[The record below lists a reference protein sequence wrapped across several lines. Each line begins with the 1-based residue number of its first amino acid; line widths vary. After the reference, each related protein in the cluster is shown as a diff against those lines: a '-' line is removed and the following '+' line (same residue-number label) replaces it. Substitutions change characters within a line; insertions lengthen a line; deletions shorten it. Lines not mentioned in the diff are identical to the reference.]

1 MKLHPRRNNYR
12 RLIGDKVITRL
23 AGFSLLSFCLL
34 QLPTP
39 VIPTGVSIASSCECL
54 VFFLGGIPAV
64 GFVPGEI
71 LRITVSDPE
80 PGDPAEPRSEPARA
94 QVKLFDHQGNQ
105 IAQSTEFSI
114 PRNGF
119 HSVEFRRE
127 SIPLSGEP
135 STGRLQVHPTIVLQR
150 LANPQLPPSA
160 PPVRTG
166 GSNSLELV
174 DSDGRTKIWIDMGF
188 PVRARP

>member
-1 MKLHPRRNNYR
+1 MKHTHRNIYR
-12 RLIGDKVITRL
+12 HIIGDKFITRR

-34 QLPTP
+34 QVPTP
-39 VIPTGVSIASSCECL
+39 VIPTGVSIARSCDCL
-54 VFFLGGIPAV
+54 VFFLGGIPSV

-71 LRITVSDPE
+71 LRVTVSDPD

-94 QVKLFDHQGNQ
+94 QVKLFDQQGNQ

-114 PRNGF
+114 PPNGF
-119 HSVEFRRE
+119 HSVELRRE
-127 SIPLSGEP
+127 SIPLSGE
-135 STGRLQVHPTIVLQR
+135 SGTGRLQVHPTVILQR

-174 DSDGRTKIWIDMGF
+174 DSNGRTKIWIDMGF
-188 PVRARP
+188 PVRPRP